1 MHAAGRD
8 VLEVGCGAGLGL
20 GWLAEVARRAV
31 GGDYCASNL
40 QRAQNHYQG
49 RVPLLRFDA
58 AAMPFGARSFDVVVL
73 FESLYYLP
81 WPRTFLAEC
90 ARLLRPGGLVVIAT
104 VNPEWSG
111 FHPSPFA
118 QRYFSAAE
126 LCELLSSAGFA
137 VEVSGAFR
145 ETAGSARERLI
156 SRLKRGASAA
166 GLIPKTMRGKET
178 LKRIFF
184 GPLDPLPA
192 EIVADG
198 LGYTPPAAIKPN
210 EAADYTVLYAF
221 GRSKAKP

>member
-20 GWLAEVARRAV
+20 GWLAGVARRAV

-40 QRAQNHYQG
+40 QRAQSHYQG

-58 AAMPFGARSFDVVVL
+58 AAMPFSARSFDVVVL
-73 FESLYYLP
+73 FEALYYLP
-81 WPRTFLAEC
+81 RPRSFLAEC
-90 ARLLRPGGLVVIAT
+90 ARLLRPGGQVVIAT
-104 VNPEWSG
+104 VNPEWRG

-118 QRYFSAAE
+118 QHYFSAAE
-126 LCELLSSAGFA
+126 LCELLSSVGFA

-156 SRLKRGASAA
+156 SRLRRGASAA

-184 GPLDPLPA
+184 GPLGPLPA

-198 LGYTPPAAIKPN
+198 LGYTPPASIEPN
-210 EAADYTVLYAF
+210 EAVDYTVLYAF
-221 GRSKAKP
+221 GRTKAKP